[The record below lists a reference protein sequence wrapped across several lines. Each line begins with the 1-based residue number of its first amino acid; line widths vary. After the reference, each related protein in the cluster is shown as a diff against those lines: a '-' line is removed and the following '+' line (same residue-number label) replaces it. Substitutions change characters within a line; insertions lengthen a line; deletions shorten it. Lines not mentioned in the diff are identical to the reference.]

1 MTGEHEQQQQQQQQ
15 EVHIVLVSNDPNR
28 AYPALT
34 LALGAV
40 TIGAKCKLYCT
51 MSGLDIV
58 KKGGSSKITMP
69 GAPSLDKYLKDA
81 IDAGVEI
88 TACGPSKEML
98 LQMGITKDNLEQGVQ
113 SEDVIGF
120 LKAALPSAKNGG
132 MVLFI

>member
-1 MTGEHEQQQQQQQQ
+1 MSEQQRQQ

-28 AYPALT
+28 AYPAFT

-40 TIGAKCKLYCT
+40 TMGAKCKLYCT
-51 MSGLDIV
+51 MSGLDLV

-69 GAPSLDKYLKDA
+69 GAPPLDKHLKDA
-81 IDAGVEI
+81 IDAGVEV

-98 LQMGITKDNLEQGVQ
+98 IQMGITKDNLEQGVQ
-113 SEDVIGF
+113 FEDVIGF
-120 LKAALPSAKNGG
+120 LKAALPASRNGG

>member
-1 MTGEHEQQQQQQQQ
+1 MTEKNEEQQQ

-40 TIGAKCKLYCT
+40 TMGAKCKLYCT

-69 GAPSLDKYLKDA
+69 GTPPLDKYLKDA

-98 LQMGITKDNLEQGVQ
+98 AQMGITKDNLEQGVQ

-120 LKAALPSAKNGG
+120 LKAALPAAKNGG